1 MTLEMPTQGPG
12 ACDSYQPAS
21 PPING
26 TEKVQ
31 ILDAY
36 GQPYRSNGNGKP
48 RPHPERPDS
57 RLAAIRAKYDLA
69 QTTDDN
75 SKHWGQ
81 ADAYDSDSA
90 NSRAVRKLMIHRS
103 RYETGNNGYIDGL
116 TKTDATFVIRTG
128 PRLRLTSN
136 SENELRETA
145 LDQDQIK
152 ADWHRW
158 CKAIQFRR
166 KLWCMCHARIQDG
179 ESFGVIRSNP
189 NVAHPV
195 KLDLVLIEAEQCQT
209 PMLPIGVAGYIDGIR
224 FDPWGNP
231 IYYDVLPQHPGALGI
246 HKSIEP
252 DQIPARYVLHW
263 YSMERP
269 GQHRGIPAFTSTLGL
284 GATHRRFRG
293 ATVSA
298 AETIANISLIAQ
310 TQGAPDD
317 GPDQFAPFGSIE
329 WQRNMMM
336 MLPMGWNVF
345 QPQGTQPP
353 ANYEM
358 FMRAHIQELARPRS
372 MPYNLA
378 AADNSNNSFASGK
391 LDLFPYYMVVDD
403 FDRHD
408 CNDLVLDK
416 LFAMWWQEYVLLQ
429 HSDKKM
435 LDADPAEPPDH
446 VWDWPRNP
454 IADEASEVRTNAE
467 KLRSGQA
474 APSDIAHEYGQS
486 YEEFLRRASRDWG
499 MPVDDLRAAYFEA
512 NVGPKSGGTVD
523 GAGEPGA
530 GDGAT
535 GGGSPLE
542 QVLSFATAKK
552 RPRPVQNRTQPEPNG
567 VDAPTL
573 EQMSMLV
580 GRLAEKVNRL
590 CEIIEAKEVA
600 A

>member
-1 MTLEMPTQGPG
+1 MLAT
-12 ACDSYQPAS
+12 ANRFSYQPAS

-57 RLAAIRAKYDLA
+57 RLAAIRAGYDLA

-103 RYETGNNGYIDGL
+103 RYESANNGFVDGL

-535 GGGSPLE
+535 GDSSPLE

-567 VDAPTL
+567 VDTPTL